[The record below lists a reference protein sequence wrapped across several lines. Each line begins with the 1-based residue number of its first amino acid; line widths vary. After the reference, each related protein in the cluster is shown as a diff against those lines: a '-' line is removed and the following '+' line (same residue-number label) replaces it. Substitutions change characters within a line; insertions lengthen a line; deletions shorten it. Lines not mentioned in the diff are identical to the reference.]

1 MDDSIRIVV
10 CMGSSCFVRGN
21 EKNLELIEK
30 FLEKHALAARVLVSG
45 SLCECCC
52 GKGPNIRIND
62 KVFYAVS
69 REKLPGILERELFGV
84 KGKGGS

>member
-30 FLEKHALAARVLVSG
+30 FLEKHVLAARVLVSG

-52 GKGPNIRIND
+52 GQGPNIRIND
-62 KVFYAVS
+62 KVFHAVS
-69 REKLPGILERELFGV
+69 REKLPGILERELLGV

>member
-1 MDDSIRIVV
+1 
-10 CMGSSCFVRGN
+10 MGSSCFARGN

-30 FLEKHALAARVLVSG
+30 FLEKHALAAQVQLSG

-62 KVFYAVS
+62 KFFHAVS
-69 REKLPGILERELFGV
+69 REKLPGILERELLGL
-84 KGKGGS
+84 KGKG

>member
-1 MDDSIRIVV
+1 MDDGIRIVV
-10 CMGSSCFVRGN
+10 CMGSSCFARGN

-30 FLEKHALAARVLVSG
+30 FLEKHALAAQVQLSG

-62 KVFYAVS
+62 KFFHAVS
-69 REKLPGILERELFGV
+69 REKLPGILECELLGL
-84 KGKGGS
+84 KGKV